1 MDINHCRIFL
11 KVVECGS
18 ISSAA
23 LETGYTQSAVS
34 YIVKNLEQ
42 EMGVKLVNRERSGI
56 TLTKNGTVLLPRF
69 KAIVNAGTL
78 LDNSL
83 FDLTNLLSGE
93 VVLGGSYSSKIIFFL
108 PVIEKFHAVYPRV
121 AFKFLDGSSQTIERY
136 ITEGIADLGIYTYQK
151 NTKLHYTFI
160 KDDPLLVV
168 LPPDCTDYPEGVF
181 PINDISRH
189 DFITTS
195 FNDEYNILKE
205 LNNNQI
211 ICNTPIMMDDT
222 FTAVSAVEKHLGITI
237 LSELSMK
244 TKSQYNVRCIGLDPP
259 RHRRLCLFVRDLEA
273 LTPAARKF
281 YDFCVAEFPAL
292 AQKL

>member
-42 EMGVKLVNRERSGI
+42 EMGVKLVNRERTGI
-56 TLTKNGTVLLPRF
+56 TLTKNGMMLLPGFRS
-69 KAIVNAGTL
+69 IVSAGIL

-83 FDLTNLLSGE
+83 FELANLLAGE
-93 VVLGGSYSSKIIFFL
+93 VVLAGSYSTKIIFFL
-108 PVIEKFHAVYPRV
+108 PVIEKFHAIYPKV
-121 AFKFLDGSSQTIERY
+121 TFKFLDGSGQMIERY
-136 ITEGIADLGIYTYQK
+136 LSEGIADLGIYTYQK
-151 NTKLHYTFI
+151 STKLHYVFI
-160 KDDPLLVV
+160 KDDPLLAI
-168 LPPDCTDYPEGVF
+168 LPSDCADYPEGVF

-195 FNDEYNILKE
+195 FNDEYNILEE
-205 LNNNQI
+205 LNRNQI

-222 FTAVSAVEKHLGITI
+222 FTAVSAVERHLGITI
-237 LSELSMK
+237 LPELSMK

-281 YDFCVAEFPAL
+281 YEFCIAEFPVL
-292 AQKL
+292 AQKI